1 MRRPS
6 TIPCPKYDIWW
17 KDNTPGS
24 WCTVNLNRCAG
35 GLSSSC
41 RTRSLMVSSQR
52 ARTCL
57 NSRFESIR
65 HRHTI
70 THCTHHPISPSQ
82 NNIAGATCRG
92 WWPFHHRWWAPS
104 ASAAPTELH
113 NRTKKTVSECTP
125 NCPAQCCGCPENSGV
140 PNTWKQDSTLPQC
153 KIKQRGLR
161 GMQQIKYIPLG
172 LATGR
177 SSAMGCAGSWSGN
190 MISKKP
196 RKKHLRYEKKISL
209 SEYGIMKRFGLW
221 SLQKML
227 QEHKKFRI

>member
-17 KDNTPGS
+17 RDNTPGS

-35 GLSSSC
+35 GLFSNC
-41 RTRSLMVSSQR
+41 PTRSLMVSSQR
-52 ARTCL
+52 ARTCP

-65 HRHTI
+65 HRYTI

-113 NRTKKTVSECTP
+113 NRPKKGKWMYTQLSSPMLWLSGKFRCTEHIKNTFQPFLNKKSNKGDWEGCTKKY
-125 NCPAQCCGCPENSGV
+125 
-140 PNTWKQDSTLPQC
+140 
-153 KIKQRGLR
+153 
-161 GMQQIKYIPLG
+161 MPLG

-196 RKKHLRYEKKISL
+196 RKKHLRYEK
-209 SEYGIMKRFGLW
+209 RFLCQNTG
-221 SLQKML
+221 
-227 QEHKKFRI
+227 